1 MRGYF
6 ALSIAIMSEIFGT
19 TMLKLSNG
27 FSSVLPSIGVVL
39 GMGLAF
45 YCLSISLRTIP
56 LSLAYA
62 IWSGVGTA
70 LTALIGILIWNDPF
84 NLLTGISL
92 LIIIGGLVL
101 LNSPD
106 KAVRESTPEMSRK
119 ESSE

>member
-1 MRGYF
+1 MKSYLT
-6 ALSIAIMSEIFGT
+6 LSIAILSEIFGT
-19 TMLKLSNG
+19 TMLKLSDG
-27 FSSVLPSIGVVL
+27 FSSVLPSIGVVI

-45 YCLSISLRTIP
+45 YSLSISLRTIP

-62 IWSGVGTA
+62 IWSGAGTA

-101 LNSPD
+101 LNSSNH
-106 KAVRESTPEMSRK
+106 AQQVTENTPAK
-119 ESSE
+119 

>member
-1 MRGYF
+1 MKSYL
-6 ALSIAIMSEIFGT
+6 ALSVAILSEIFGT
-19 TMLKLSNG
+19 TMLKLSDG
-27 FSSVLPSIGVVL
+27 FSSLLPSIGVVI

-45 YCLSISLRTIP
+45 YSLSISLRTIP

-62 IWSGVGTA
+62 IWSGAGTA

-101 LNSPD
+101 LNSSSP
-106 KAVRESTPEMSRK
+106 SRQ
-119 ESSE
+119 EAGTR

>member
-1 MRGYF
+1 MKSYL
-6 ALSIAIMSEIFGT
+6 ALSIAILSEIFGT
-19 TMLKLSNG
+19 TMLKLSDG
-27 FSSVLPSIGVVL
+27 FSSVLPSIGVVI

-45 YCLSISLRTIP
+45 YSLSISLRTIP

-62 IWSGVGTA
+62 IWSGAGTA

-101 LNSPD
+101 LNSSNH
-106 KAVRESTPEMSRK
+106 AQQVTENTPAK
-119 ESSE
+119 

>member
-1 MRGYF
+1 MRGYL
-6 ALSIAIMSEIFGT
+6 ALSIAIISEIIGT
-19 TMLKLSNG
+19 TMLKLSDG
-27 FSSVLPSIGVVL
+27 FSNVLPSIGVVI

-45 YCLSISLRTIP
+45 YSLSISLRTIP
-56 LSLAYA
+56 LSTAYA

-101 LNSPD
+101 LNSSD
-106 KAVRESTPEMSRK
+106 SSSSTSGSTR
-119 ESSE
+119 